1 MKKKLYI
8 IAGFISVALGVA
20 GIFLPLLPTTA
31 FLLLAAW
38 LFSKGSPKYRQWL
51 LNHKYLGPHIKNYT
65 EKRGITRKA
74 KLRTIATLWITL
86 TISAVLFWSIWYIP
100 LILLVVGIGVSWHV
114 LSLKTVRNDEKHN
127 QD

>member
-1 MKKKLYI
+1 MKKSLFI

-51 LNHKYLGPHIKNYT
+51 LNHKYLGLHIKNYT
-65 EKRGITRKA
+65 EKKGITKQA

-86 TISAVLFWSIWYIP
+86 TISAVIFWSNLFIP
-100 LILLVVGIGVSWHV
+100 IVLLIVGIGVTWHV
-114 LSLKTVRNDEKHN
+114 LSLNTIGKK
-127 QD
+127 